1 MPEPSNTSQYKV
13 KSLFK
18 FLAVFVLI
26 ITPVLAKGQK
36 TFKFTLVNADTGEPM
51 AKKWGTILM
60 NGDRYVD
67 FTSTNVEGVC
77 TFNVRNYDS
86 TATYQVEYVN
96 RWDNH
101 IKPGVYDI
109 TAIKYSQPVIKIK
122 ASSTTMPFACGTVIY
137 AGYYPQEPTS
147 FNDLPI
153 KIQTKVKS
161 CFENRIG
168 TAFYQRLVLNGGQI
182 INLKHFRQID
192 TFYKA
197 TPPIYS
203 LCYMVWDSLSN
214 ASVYNFSLKLN
225 EEGNLLAPVPL
236 PNIKHDPSKAK
247 VLTLDEAK
255 AIAKQNN
262 FYDERTQTNSY
273 YYPNKDCI
281 VWEFKQDE
289 PGEGKRKSVK
299 LLINA
304 HTGVVIDK
312 LISEIYAM
320 Y

>member
-1 MPEPSNTSQYKV
+1 MK
-13 KSLFK
+13 K
-18 FLAVFVLI
+18 I
-26 ITPVLAKGQK
+26 ITLLLVIAPLLAIAQK

-51 AKKWGTILM
+51 VKKWGTILM
-60 NGDRYVD
+60 NGDQYVD
-67 FTSTNVEGVC
+67 FTSTNAEGVC
-77 TFNVRNYDS
+77 TVDVRDYDS

-122 ASSTTMPFACGTVIY
+122 ASATTMPFACGTVVY
-137 AGYYPQEPTS
+137 AGYHPQEPTS
-147 FNDLPI
+147 FNDLPV
-153 KIQTKVKS
+153 KIQTKVKRY
-161 CFENRIG
+161 FETRVG
-168 TAFYQRLVLNGGQI
+168 KAFCQKLILNGGQI
-182 INLKHFRQID
+182 INLKRFHQID

-214 ASVYNFSLKLN
+214 TSVYNFSLKLD
-225 EEGNLLAPVPL
+225 EAGNLLAPVPL

-255 AIAKQNN
+255 TIAKRNN
-262 FYDERTQTNSY
+262 FYDEHTQTTSY
-273 YYPNKDCI
+273 YYPAKDCI

-304 HTGVVIDK
+304 HTGAVIDK
-312 LISEIYAM
+312 LTSEIYVM

>member
-1 MPEPSNTSQYKV
+1 MK
-13 KSLFK
+13 K
-18 FLAVFVLI
+18 I
-26 ITPVLAKGQK
+26 ITLLLVIAPLLAIAQK

-51 AKKWGTILM
+51 VKKWGTILM
-60 NGDRYVD
+60 NGDQYVD
-67 FTSTNVEGVC
+67 FTSTNAEGAC

-122 ASSTTMPFACGTVIY
+122 ASATTMPFACGTVVY
-137 AGYYPQEPTS
+137 AGYHPQEPTS

-153 KIQTKVKS
+153 KIQTKVKRH
-161 CFENRIG
+161 FETRVG
-168 TAFYQRLVLNGGQI
+168 KAFYQKLILNGGQI
-182 INLKHFRQID
+182 INLKRFHQID

-214 ASVYNFSLKLN
+214 TSVYNFNLKLD
-225 EEGNLLAPVPL
+225 EAGNLLAPVPL
-236 PNIKHDPSKAK
+236 PNIKRDPSKAK
-247 VLTLDEAK
+247 VLTLAK
-255 AIAKQNN
+255 AKTIAKLNN
-262 FYDERTQTNSY
+262 FYDEHTQTNSY
-273 YYPNKDCI
+273 YYPGKDCI

-304 HTGVVIDK
+304 HTGAVIDK
-312 LISEIYAM
+312 LTSEIYVM